1 MNTIG
6 TIMRLH
12 WALMLATMRK
22 STVMLVSYIIVAILG
37 AGVIVGFVV
46 LGLMVGPLIGGV
58 DGVAWRMLRAAMV
71 SGGTF
76 TTVLVIIVQIMY
88 FGQGTALSPQKFE
101 LYGIDDHA
109 LVGGLFLSGLTGSAT
124 IWGALVMLGLT
135 PIYQSAGI
143 TGIVAG
149 IIAIP
154 LAIITM
160 LALSKLVVSLLTTLT
175 NSSKNKSTIYIIT
188 ILLFT
193 LLCQVPNMMINGQ
206 DAERFSLGM
215 FTVFADVFSWT
226 PLGAAFQLPFDM
238 VAGTWGLAALRLLI
252 LVSTWA
258 VCHFGCLWCLKKDR
272 TIAGSATRVASSKGI
287 GLFSTMP
294 DSPSGAISARLLTY
308 LRRDPRQAPIVCMPL
323 LFVVIFAV
331 QSQGE
336 SVMIWQSLIWAGFF
350 LVLLEGNGLSYDGRG
365 FTMEVISGVR
375 GVDDRHGR
383 VRVYAGMLIAYI
395 AILMVVVYAITGDW
409 RSVEGLTLGVVFGC
423 VGLCLGFCGLGLAE
437 VVSCIFMYPV
447 PSISR
452 PFSSPQGR
460 MGAQMLFPFLH
471 MFGMILLMLP
481 TGIVLLALG
490 LTGNGGMYWLL
501 APVSLVNGV
510 AVLAIGT
517 WLGGKLLEAR
527 MPKILATLES
537 FASLQQ

>member
-1 MNTIG
+1 VNAIG

-12 WALMLATMRK
+12 WALMLATIRK
-22 STVMLVSYIIVAILG
+22 STMMLVGYIIVAILG
-37 AGVIVGFVV
+37 VGAIVGSVV
-46 LGLMVGPLIGGV
+46 TGLVFGSLVGGV
-58 DGVAWRMLRAAMV
+58 DDATWWMLRAAMV

-76 TTVLVIIVQIMY
+76 VTVIVILMQIMY
-88 FGQGTALSPQKFE
+88 FGQGSAMSPRKFE

-124 IWGALVMLGLT
+124 IWGALVLFGLV
-135 PIYQSAGI
+135 PIYRSAGVI
-143 TGIVAG
+143 GIVAG
-149 IIAIP
+149 IVAVP
-154 LAIITM
+154 MAIITM
-160 LALSKLVVSLLTTLT
+160 LALSKLVISLLSTLT

-193 LLCQVPNMMINGQ
+193 LLCQMPNMVVNSQ
-206 DAERFSLGM
+206 DVGHFSLEPFAM
-215 FTVFADVFSWT
+215 FADASSWT

-238 VAGTWGLAALRLLI
+238 VAGSWGPAALRALMLA
-252 LVSTWA
+252 VTWM

-272 TIAGSATRVASSKGI
+272 TIAGSATRVASSKGV
-287 GLFSTMP
+287 GLFSMMP

-323 LFVVIFAV
+323 LFVVIFTV
-331 QSQGE
+331 QSHGE
-336 SVMIWQSLIWAGFF
+336 SAMIWQSLIWAGFF

-365 FTMEVISGVR
+365 FAMEVISGVR

-383 VRVYAGMLIAYI
+383 VRVYVGILIAYI
-395 AILMVVVYAITGDW
+395 AVLMVVVYAITGDW
-409 RSVEGLTLGVVFGC
+409 RSAEGLVTGLVFGC
-423 VGLCLGFCGLGLAE
+423 ISLCLGFCGLGLAE
-437 VVSCIFMYPV
+437 VISCVFMYPV

-460 MGAQMLFPFLH
+460 VGAQMLFPFLH
-471 MFGMILLMLP
+471 MFGMIALMLL
-481 TGIVLLALG
+481 TGIVTVALA
-490 LTGNGGMYWLL
+490 LTGNTGLYWLL

-527 MPKILATLES
+527 MPKILATLNT

>member
-37 AGVIVGFVV
+37 AGVIVGSVV
-46 LGLMVGPLIGGV
+46 LGFMVGPLIGGV

-101 LYGIDDHA
+101 LYGIDDHV

-124 IWGALVMLGLT
+124 IWGALVMLGLV

-143 TGIVAG
+143 TGIASG
-149 IIAIP
+149 IIAVP

-206 DAERFSLGM
+206 DAEHFSLGM

-252 LVSTWA
+252 LVATWA

-272 TIAGSATRVASSKGI
+272 TITGSATRVASSKGV

-336 SVMIWQSLIWAGFF
+336 SVMVWQSVILAGFF
-350 LVLLEGNGLSYDGRG
+350 LVLIEGNGLSYDGRG
-365 FTMEVISGVR
+365 FAMEVISGVR

-383 VRVYAGMLIAYI
+383 VRVYTGMLIAYI
-395 AILMVVVYAITGDW
+395 AILMVVVYVITGDW
-409 RSVEGLTLGVVFGC
+409 RSVEGLTLGAVFGC

-471 MFGMILLMLP
+471 MFGMIPLMLP

>member
-22 STVMLVSYIIVAILG
+22 STMMLVGYIIVAIFG
-37 AGVIVGFVV
+37 AGAIVGSAV
-46 LGLMVGPLIGGV
+46 LGFALGPLIGGV
-58 DGVAWRMLRAAMV
+58 DDVTWRMLRAAMV

-76 TTVLVIIVQIMY
+76 VTIFVLIVQIMY
-88 FGQGTALSPQKFE
+88 FGQGTALSPRKFE
-101 LYGIDDHA
+101 LYGIDDHT

-124 IWGALVMLGLT
+124 IWGMLVMLGLV

-143 TGIVAG
+143 VGIVAG
-149 IIAIP
+149 VIAVP

-160 LALSKLVVSLLTTLT
+160 LALSKLVISLLTTLA
-175 NSSKNKSTIYIIT
+175 NSSRNKSTIYIIT

-193 LLCQVPNMMINGQ
+193 LLCQVPNMMMNSQ
-206 DAERFSLGM
+206 DVEHFSLGM
-215 FTVFADVFSWT
+215 FTMLADMFSWT
-226 PLGAAFQLPFDM
+226 PLGAAFQLPFDV
-238 VAGTWGLAALRLLI
+238 VAGSWGTAALRVLMLA
-252 LVSTWA
+252 VTWV

-272 TIAGSATRVASSKGI
+272 TIAGSATRVTPSKGA
-287 GLFSTMP
+287 GLFSVMP

-308 LRRDPRQAPIVCMPL
+308 LRRDPRQAPVMCMPL
-323 LFVVIFAV
+323 LFVVILTV
-331 QSQGE
+331 RSHGE
-336 SVMIWQSLIWAGFF
+336 SAIIWQSLIWAGFF

-365 FTMEVISGVR
+365 FTMEVIGGVR

-383 VRVYAGMLIAYI
+383 VRVYMAMLTAYI
-395 AILMVVVYAITGDW
+395 AVLMVVVYAITGDW
-409 RSVEGLTLGVVFGC
+409 RSTEGLVMGLVFGC
-423 VGLCLGFCGLGLAE
+423 VGLGLGFCGLGLAE
-437 VVSCIFMYPV
+437 VVSCVFMYPV

-460 MGAQMLFPFLH
+460 VGAQMLFPILH
-471 MFGMILLMLP
+471 MFGMILLLLP
-481 TGIVLLALG
+481 TVIVALVLG
-490 LTGNGGMYWLL
+490 LTGNWELYWLL
-501 APVSLVNGV
+501 APASLANGV
-510 AVLAIGT
+510 AALAIGT

-527 MPKILATLES
+527 MPKIVATLES

>member
-37 AGVIVGFVV
+37 AGVIVGSVV
-46 LGLMVGPLIGGV
+46 LGFMVGPLIGGV

-101 LYGIDDHA
+101 LYGIDDRV

-124 IWGALVMLGLT
+124 IWGALVMLGLV

-143 TGIVAG
+143 TGIASG
-149 IIAIP
+149 IIAVP

-206 DAERFSLGM
+206 DAEHFSLGM

-252 LVSTWA
+252 LVATWA

-272 TIAGSATRVASSKGI
+272 TITGSATRVASSKGV

-308 LRRDPRQAPIVCMPL
+308 LRRDPRQVPIVCMPL

-336 SVMIWQSLIWAGFF
+336 SVMVWQSVIWAGFF
-350 LVLLEGNGLSYDGRG
+350 LVLIEGNGLSYDSRG
-365 FTMEVISGVR
+365 FAMEVISGVR

-383 VRVYAGMLIAYI
+383 VRVYTGMLIAYI
-395 AILMVVVYAITGDW
+395 AILMVVVYVITGDW
-409 RSVEGLTLGVVFGC
+409 RSVEGLTLGAVFGC

-471 MFGMILLMLP
+471 MFGMIPLMLP

>member
-1 MNTIG
+1 MNVIG

-12 WALMLATMRK
+12 WALLLASIRK
-22 STVMLVSYIIVAILG
+22 STMMLVSYIIVAVFAVG
-37 AGVIVGFVV
+37 TIVGSVV

-58 DGVAWRMLRAAMV
+58 DDVTWQALHAAMV
-71 SGGTF
+71 LCGTF

-88 FGQGTALSPQKFE
+88 LGQGTALSPQKFE

-124 IWGALVMLGLT
+124 IWGALVMLGLV

-143 TGIVAG
+143 TGIVMG
-149 IIAIP
+149 IVAVP

-160 LALSKLVVSLLTTLT
+160 LALSKLVISLLTTLT
-175 NSSKNKSTIYIIT
+175 NSSKNKSTIYIVT

-206 DAERFSLGM
+206 DVDHFSLGT
-215 FTVFADVFSWT
+215 FTAFADVFSWT
-226 PLGAAFQLPFDM
+226 PLGAAFQLPFDV
-238 VAGTWGLAALRLLI
+238 VAGAWGSAALRLLI
-252 LVSTWA
+252 LAVTWV

-272 TIAGSATRVASSKGI
+272 TIADSSTRVASSKGI

-323 LFVVIFAV
+323 LFVVIFTV
-331 QSQGE
+331 QSHGE
-336 SVMIWQSLIWAGFF
+336 NAMIWQSLIWAGFF

-383 VRVYAGMLIAYI
+383 VRVYTGMLIAYI

-409 RSVEGLTLGVVFGC
+409 RSAEGLIMGAVFGC

-437 VVSCIFMYPV
+437 VVSCMFMYPV

-481 TGIVLLALG
+481 TGIVLLALV

-510 AVLAIGT
+510 TVLAIGT